1 MDGRVFIGSVDNDYV
16 QLSGDEMKTLT
27 IALIAIIVSG
37 CGSTED
43 RHRWMLEEIESDRIE
58 SVKKA
63 ELEEYARTGKV
74 QRVERERERK
84 AEERGVY
91 RTPEE
96 LSAMGPR
103 GSSSSLF
110 ITVMPIRSGNPYID

>member
-1 MDGRVFIGSVDNDYV
+1 
-16 QLSGDEMKTLT
+16 MKTLT
-27 IALIAIIVSG
+27 ILLIAFIVSG

-43 RHRWMLEEIESDRIE
+43 KHRWMLEKIESDRIE

-74 QRVERERERK
+74 QRVERERE
-84 AEERGVY
+84 AEERGAY
-91 RTPEE
+91 LTAEE

-103 GSSSSLF
+103 GSSGSRL